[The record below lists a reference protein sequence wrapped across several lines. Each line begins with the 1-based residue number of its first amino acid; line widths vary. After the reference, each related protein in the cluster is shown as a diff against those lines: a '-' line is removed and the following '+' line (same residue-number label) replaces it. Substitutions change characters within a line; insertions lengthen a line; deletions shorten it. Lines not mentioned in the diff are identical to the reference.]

1 MDDET
6 IEGRFALVD
15 DRLEHFG
22 ERIAALEQTESDE
35 AKEHTEKKR
44 SRRELVLELIV
55 IALVAIEVIQ
65 GFWPHHA

>member
-22 ERIAALEQTESDE
+22 ERLDVLEQNKADA
-35 AKEHTEKKR
+35 AKEHAEKKR

-55 IALVAIEVIQ
+55 IVLVAIEVIQ
-65 GFWPHHA
+65 GFWPRHA